1 MERPEEKL
9 LCEILTFWDHLWL
22 DVAIKGVICNRLN
35 SKVALKNHRGQH
47 NHHLQ
52 LTLLFAVAILGC
64 SDYCCDSIQCLHPSK
79 DLAFAVFKGK
89 SFRETFKGCV
99 NRC

>member
-35 SKVALKNHRGQH
+35 SKVALKKPKR
-47 NHHLQ
+47 
-52 LTLLFAVAILGC
+52 AA
-64 SDYCCDSIQCLHPSK
+64 
-79 DLAFAVFKGK
+79 
-89 SFRETFKGCV
+89 
-99 NRC
+99 